1 MGGSLKASPEL
12 QADRCRAGP
21 VPGQSEED
29 VFLVCLLFAVLGMG
43 PRDLLVHARQVHD
56 L

>member
-12 QADRCRAGP
+12 QADSCRAGP

-29 VFLVCLLFAVLGMG
+29 VFLACFVFAVLEMT
-43 PRDLLVHARQVHD
+43 PRDLLVHARQAHD